1 MSCGILSLIAD
12 DKRAQDLGLNL
23 TPPNAYYQFMTPIA
37 RQVVDLPSVEE
48 IGRQRLLDIK
58 DFNLFKPVDDIYERL
73 EINPVPVG
81 VIDSPEIYDYIEPYF
96 YDNITPLNEY
106 RPEQPNELYNV
117 PDAVNYDTYYINY
130 PSYID
135 SIRENLDRRFRNIIT
150 IITNTV
156 PFEDTDLGTI
166 ADTKIRDGLLVNFS
180 ENVFQR
186 TVGRLNTDLF
196 SILDGDPLIRR
207 DFVITIPRTPLGRTL
222 DIVAKLQGINTPYSY
237 IPPEAFDLYTKT
249 ANNSTDERNTLLLQY
264 TGRALGKNLI
274 TQFQRENHFF
284 YPYIETS
291 DGEILNSN
299 VYSVVDQNLSF
310 SDYDRSFGDFNDF
323 TYDIVSREVNQKNPE
338 LLHTYS
344 DLRGNDD
351 IAEWG
356 DQQNLF
362 KNKKSLLYKTKEI
375 VLNNSD
381 KAFINSF
388 SNEFAVI
395 KNGKRYTIPRG
406 DGITAK
412 GDFIADDGLR
422 VKSGDF
428 YRTFTKGRKYDRL
441 SRTLRHKGLDNG
453 DTRSVLGE
461 NGIVHIAPTYR
472 VNSNGEI
479 TDYRKYMFSITN
491 YAWKDNVADIPECE
505 RYVDADGT
513 IGRTMWFAPYNL
525 TMNESVTIN
534 TNDSTFFGRPESIV
548 TQNNVT
554 RSLSLSFALIT
565 DYPDIMNNFEIEESH
580 MWERYFKGD
589 LSVKN
594 EIDTIIREQL
604 NVPQQE
610 VVQNAI
616 ANTPP
621 VEAAVDSAVPS
632 QQIITDENNRRESEG
647 EVINIYSVFFPNE
660 ETEIPIGSSLNN
672 GYEYNKTLG
681 YTYLKGVQKVNRI
694 QYRDQVNF
702 SLNQSFIDES
712 KNIMVETFTEYFS
725 QTNLKE
731 IKIIFSGYAS
741 KPRTSRI
748 SNQKL
753 SLLRAENIQ
762 TYFKNEFNKAGL
774 SENIPPWIKITYE
787 TRANSDT
794 FSINT
799 GENSAGDDRNNKYF
813 RRVDVTVQ
821 PIYAEQEVQPPTQ
834 TVEDIAASDNLADQ
848 GEVNRDVNEFL
859 GTIPEDLRKK
869 IYFTRCKK
877 YKFLEINSKMSFDKI
892 AEYIPYFHPA
902 FNSYTPQNFNERL
915 TFLHQCT
922 RTANNINLNQ
932 NDPTNIFYG
941 YQPYVYLSIGDFIK
955 TKALI
960 TNLTI
965 DYNTPD
971 MTWDLNPE
979 GGAGVQ
985 PMFATVTLSLTL
997 FGGQSMSGA
1006 LSRLQNAL
1014 SFNYYANTEMYD
1026 IRSDSLKITD
1036 INNLEKDAEIIDGI
1050 RYSNVNKKNEE
1061 QQKVENIKLRQQQG
1075 IFLPQQVGTVNRQ
1088 EKYSQNNVGDLISL
1102 KRLLNLE

>member
-274 TQFQRENHFF
+274 TQFQRENHFY

-388 SNEFAVI
+388 SNEFGVI

-548 TQNNVT
+548 TQNNVSRT
-554 RSLSLSFALIT
+554 LSLSFALIT

-604 NVPQQE
+604 NVRQQE

-632 QQIITDENNRRESEG
+632 QQIITDENNSKENN
-647 EVINIYSVFFPNE
+647 NIISLYSVFFPNE

-681 YTYLKGVQKVNRI
+681 YTYLKGVQKVNRL
-694 QYRDQVNF
+694 QYRDQTNF
-702 SLNQSFIDES
+702 SLNQLFVDRS
-712 KNIMVETFTEYFS
+712 KNIMIEKFTEYFS
-725 QTNLKE
+725 QTTLKE

-748 SNQKL
+748 SNEKL

-787 TRANSDT
+787 VRANSDT
-794 FSINT
+794 FAFNT
-799 GENSAGDDRNNKYF
+799 GEDSAGDSWENKYE
-813 RRVDVTVQ
+813 RRVDITVQ

-859 GTIPEDLRKK
+859 GTIPDDLRKK

-1026 IRSDSLKITD
+1026 IRSDSLKIAD

-1088 EKYSQNNVGDLISL
+1088 EKYTQNNVGDLISL